1 MQTQPMATPTTMA
14 PPAADVTITKVE
26 TADQK
31 KAFILFQYEVYKN
44 DPKFVPPL
52 QIDREVVFNP
62 KKNPFFDHAKT
73 ELFLARRGGKIV
85 GRIAAIDDPRY
96 NEFHNAKVGW
106 FGMFECIDDAG
117 VARALLDTAEAW
129 VKARGMTEI
138 LGPANFSS
146 NSEWSFLIEG
156 FDTDPVLMMTYNP
169 KYYPALMDACGYA
182 KAKDLYA
189 YWLDMAEA
197 PPERVSRIAE
207 KVRARE
213 GITVRPANMKDWDNE
228 VKRIKEVY
236 NAAWEKNWGFVPMT
250 DREFDHLAKDLKMI
264 LIPELTLI
272 AEVKGEA
279 VAFCITLPDA
289 NQAIKEA
296 NGKLTTFGLPIG
308 LAKMLLKL
316 KKIKTGRLAIMGIK
330 AGFRKRGLDSVLFL
344 DTFNASR
351 KKGWRGGEISWTL
364 EDNTLVNRA
373 IEAFGGKKYKTY
385 RVYGKPLAPAA
396 PTPKA

>member
-1 MQTQPMATPTTMA
+1 MQTQPSPSSASVA
-14 PPAADVTITKVE
+14 PPMSDITLTKVE

-31 KAFILFQYEVYKN
+31 KEFILCQYGFYKD
-44 DPKFVPPL
+44 DPNFVPPL
-52 QIDREVVFNP
+52 QVDREIVFNP

-73 ELFLARRGGKIV
+73 DLWIAKRGGKVV
-85 GRIAAIDDPRY
+85 GRIAAIEDPRY
-96 NEFHNAKVGW
+96 NEFHGTKIGW
-106 FGMFECIDDAG
+106 FGMYESIDD
-117 VARALLDTAEAW
+117 VAVAQALLSTAEQW
-129 VKARGMTEI
+129 VKARGLTEM

-156 FDTDPVLMMTYNP
+156 FDTAPVLMMTYNP
-169 KYYPALMDACGYA
+169 KYYPALMEKCGYT
-182 KAKDLYA
+182 KAKDLFA

-207 KVRARE
+207 KVRQRE

-228 VKRIKEVY
+228 VKKIKDVY

-264 LIPELTLI
+264 LVPELTLI

-289 NQAIKEA
+289 NHAIKKA

-308 LAKMLLKL
+308 LAKMLLEL

-364 EDNTLVNRA
+364 EDNALVNRA

-385 RVYGKPLAPAA
+385 RVYGKQLVDA
-396 PTPKA
+396 PKA